1 MRIEDV
7 DKKIPYTSGLVK
19 KIDQNT
25 KTTDFENR
33 IPSVA
38 GLVTIGLSNIKPTKT
53 EKRKIVLNTKDA
65 EIQRKIHDITNL
77 ATKAALNT
85 KSKDI
90 ENEILDTTSFNTIDE
105 IAQMTFDVRI
115 KEAAKRPAIN
125 VK

>member
-1 MRIEDV
+1 MISHCKTQCHSDKKGPEMRIEDV

-53 EKRKIVLNTKDA
+53 E
-65 EIQRKIHDITNL
+65 
-77 ATKAALNT
+77 
-85 KSKDI
+85 
-90 ENEILDTTSFNTIDE
+90 
-105 IAQMTFDVRI
+105 
-115 KEAAKRPAIN
+115 
-125 VK
+125 